1 LPEVNV
7 VVFAII
13 LFTALPVLLAQ
24 KLIGESSR
32 VAR

>member
-1 LPEVNV
+1 V

-13 LFTALPVLLAQ
+13 LFTAIPVLLAQ
-24 KLIGESSR
+24 KLIGDSGR

>member
-1 LPEVNV
+1 

-13 LFTALPVLLAQ
+13 IFTAVPVLLAQ
-24 KLIGESSR
+24 KLMGDSGR